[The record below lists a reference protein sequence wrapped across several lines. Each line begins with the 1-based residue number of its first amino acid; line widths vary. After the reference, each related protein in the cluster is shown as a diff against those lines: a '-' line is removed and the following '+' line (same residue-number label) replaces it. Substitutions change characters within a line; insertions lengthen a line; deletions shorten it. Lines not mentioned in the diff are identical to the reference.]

1 MSAAVELS
9 GAHVK
14 YLTAIY
20 EVSCAERTVSCAE
33 VARRLGVS
41 RPSVTRMLDVLNEK
55 GMTTKARYGKI
66 ALTQEGL
73 RVAKHVEERTA
84 HIAQLLRTELHLC
97 YSESMA
103 AANAV
108 AATLPGRVLPG

>member
-9 GAHVK
+9 GTHVK

-41 RPSVTRMLDVLNEK
+41 RPSVTRMLDVFNEK

-66 ALTQEGL
+66 ELTEEGL
-73 RVAKHVEERTA
+73 RVAMHVMERTG
-84 HIAQLLRTELHLC
+84 HIAQILRAELHLS
-97 YSESMA
+97 YGESMA

-108 AATLPGRVLPG
+108 AAALPGRVLPE

>member
-1 MSAAVELS
+1 MSAASELS

-14 YLTAIY
+14 YLTVIY
-20 EVSCAERTVSCAE
+20 EASCAEHTVSCVE

-41 RPSVTRMLDVLNEK
+41 RPSVSRMLDVLNEK

-66 ALTQEGL
+66 ELTEEGL
-73 RVAKHVEERTA
+73 RVAKHVMERTG
-84 HIAQLLRTELHLC
+84 HIAQILRAELHLS
-97 YSESMA
+97 YGESMA

-108 AATLPGRVLPG
+108 AAALPGRVLPE

>member
-9 GAHVK
+9 GTHVK

-20 EVSCAERTVSCAE
+20 EVSCAE

-41 RPSVTRMLDVLNEK
+41 RPSVTRMLDVFNEK

-84 HIAQLLRTELHLC
+84 HIAQLLRTELHLS